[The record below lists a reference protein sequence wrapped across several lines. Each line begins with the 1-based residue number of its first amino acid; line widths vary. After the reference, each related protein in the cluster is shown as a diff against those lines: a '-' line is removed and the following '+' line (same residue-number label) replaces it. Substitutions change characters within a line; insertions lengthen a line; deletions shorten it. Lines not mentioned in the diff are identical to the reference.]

1 MKNNFDIKVNPPKL
15 GSEDINKHK
24 NFDALLEQ
32 FQQAGGTQGGKELP
46 IPTEGR
52 FFVKYL
58 VGGGLAVAASIAL
71 IFVFRGMFNGGAE
84 NHTVLALHAPFKQA
98 QKAFA
103 SFELDADKGDT
114 IHHVSGSTII
124 VPAAAFVDKA
134 GKPIN
139 GKVDIQY
146 REFDDPVDLFLAG
159 IPQKMEDQHLQ
170 TAGLMQIQGFQ
181 DGEPVFINKDR
192 KLQMELKSTVPAD
205 LPLEKL
211 KVYAYTGG
219 DKDWKYKMEDKVE
232 VLNEIGK
239 LENPIDSTLIA
250 NNGADGPK
258 TKAEVLLQ
266 LQKKYPLPI
275 KPLEPSKLSADMQPF
290 DVEINTKDFPELA
303 QYGEIIWVADKSK
316 IKDEWFEIEWSN
328 MKVQRKGDLKYEIV
342 FSTESQQVVVE
353 AAPIV
358 PFNRKARKDYEKS
371 MLAYTKELA
380 AQRIKID
387 ADLKAWEQTGGA
399 HWVNQNDKSPGDDQF
414 ALRQIINRFDI
425 AQFGLWN
432 CANPVSLDDIQTV
445 NANFVAEKG
454 GAVAVQDVFVADQK
468 RHLYYSSKA
477 DESLHFDAA
486 NGQAQLWVMDKNQ
499 QLWVALPN
507 PAKEGDRTRFI
518 LQPAADIRTEAD
530 VRRVLVF

>member
-192 KLQMELKSTVPAD
+192 KLQMELKR
-205 LPLEKL
+205 
-211 KVYAYTGG
+211 
-219 DKDWKYKMEDKVE
+219 
-232 VLNEIGK
+232 LN
-239 LENPIDSTLIA
+239 
-250 NNGADGPK
+250 
-258 TKAEVLLQ
+258 
-266 LQKKYPLPI
+266 
-275 KPLEPSKLSADMQPF
+275 
-290 DVEINTKDFPELA
+290 
-303 QYGEIIWVADKSK
+303 
-316 IKDEWFEIEWSN
+316 
-328 MKVQRKGDLKYEIV
+328 
-342 FSTESQQVVVE
+342 
-353 AAPIV
+353 
-358 PFNRKARKDYEKS
+358 
-371 MLAYTKELA
+371 
-380 AQRIKID
+380 
-387 ADLKAWEQTGGA
+387 
-399 HWVNQNDKSPGDDQF
+399 
-414 ALRQIINRFDI
+414 
-425 AQFGLWN
+425 
-432 CANPVSLDDIQTV
+432 
-445 NANFVAEKG
+445 
-454 GAVAVQDVFVADQK
+454 
-468 RHLYYSSKA
+468 
-477 DESLHFDAA
+477 
-486 NGQAQLWVMDKNQ
+486 
-499 QLWVALPN
+499 
-507 PAKEGDRTRFI
+507 
-518 LQPAADIRTEAD
+518 
-530 VRRVLVF
+530 